1 MRRVQNVTPCDRPDG
16 SAGDELNE
24 AVWYRLRRLAHLVV
38 FCLVLLCGLPVL
50 AADPLAQ
57 LPLPQPQD
65 EVLLTITGQIG
76 RHNGTGPDGRKL
88 ARFDR
93 AMLEK
98 LGWSEVVTATP
109 WHSKVM
115 RFEGVP
121 LSAVLDAVAAGGE
134 TLQASALND
143 YTAQIPVADA
153 RRYNVILAMKADG
166 VPLVLR
172 DKGPLFIIYPYDSD
186 RALQTDSVY
195 IRSVWQ
201 LNRIDVRP

>member
-1 MRRVQNVTPCDRPDG
+1 M
-16 SAGDELNE
+16 
-24 AVWYRLRRLAHLVV
+24 
-38 FCLVLLCGLPVL
+38 LCGLPVVAR
-50 AADPLAQ
+50 AAEP
-57 LPLPQPQD
+57 LPLPQG
-65 EVLLTITGQIG
+65 EVLLTVTGQIG
-76 RHNGTGPDGRKL
+76 RQNGNGQ

-121 LSAVLDAVAAGGE
+121 LRAVLEAVNATGE
-134 TLQASALND
+134 TLLAGALND
-143 YTAQIPVADA
+143 YAAQIPVADA
-153 RRYNVILAMKADG
+153 RHYNLILAMKADG
-166 VPLVLR
+166 APLTLR
-172 DKGPLFIIYPYDSD
+172 DKGPLFVIYPYDSD

-201 LNRIDVRP
+201 LNRLDVRP